1 MLKVLKL
8 TVEPLE
14 SNCYLAWD
22 TDNNEAVVID
32 PGGEA
37 DWIIAAIHRR
47 KLNLRYI
54 LNTHGHGDHIAAN
67 RKLKAEYGV
76 ALLIHEADAPM
87 LTDPDLNMSAVLGL
101 PVTSPEQDG
110 FLIPGERVSFGGL
123 SLEIIATPGHS
134 PGGVSFYGERVVFSG
149 DALFFG
155 SIGRCD
161 LPASNGELLIRSIKE
176 NLLTLPEDTKVFP
189 GHGQNTTIGMEKRS
203 NPFLV

>member
-8 TVEPLE
+8 PVGPLE
-14 SNCYLAWD
+14 SNCYLAVD
-22 TDNNEAVVID
+22 TDTNGAVVID

-37 DWIIAAIHRR
+37 DRIIAVIDRR
-47 KLNLRYI
+47 KRNLCYI

-67 RKLKAEYGV
+67 GKLKAEYGV
-76 ALLIHEADAPM
+76 PLLIHQADAPM

-110 FLIPGERVSFGGL
+110 FLIPGEKVTFGGL

-134 PGGVSFYGERVVFSG
+134 PGGVSFYGEGVVFSG

-155 SIGRCD
+155 SIGRYD
-161 LPASNGELLIRSIKE
+161 LPSGDGELLISSIKE
-176 NLLTLPEDTKVFP
+176 NLLTLPEDTQVFP
-189 GHGQNTTIGMEKRS
+189 GHGQNTTIGMEKNC

>member
-8 TVEPLE
+8 PVELLG

-22 TDNNEAVVID
+22 TENNEAVVID

-37 DWIIAAIHRR
+37 DRIIQAVDKR

-54 LNTHGHGDHIAAN
+54 LNTHGHGDHIAVN
-67 RKLKAEYGV
+67 GKLKTRYGV
-76 ALLIHEADAPM
+76 PLLIHQADAPM
-87 LTDPDLNMSAVLGL
+87 LTDPNLNMSAVYGF
-101 PVTSPEQDG
+101 PVASPEQDG
-110 FLIPGERVSFGGL
+110 FLVPGEKVAFGGL

-134 PGGVSFYGERVVFSG
+134 PGGVSFYSEGVVFSG

-155 SIGRCD
+155 SIGRFD
-161 LPASNGELLIRSIKE
+161 LPDGDGELLIRSIKE
-176 NLLTLPEDTKVFP
+176 NLLTLPEDTQVFP